1 MRYRVMRLI
10 VMFDLPV
17 ETAQMRRAYRI
28 FRKALINEGFIMMQE
43 SIYTRITLNR
53 KAAELLEERLI
64 KKLPNTGLIQTLVVT
79 EAQFSSMHFLI
90 GAPSEDI
97 RNKPDRVVVI

>member
-1 MRYRVMRLI
+1 MRLI

>member
-1 MRYRVMRLI
+1 MRLI

-17 ETAQMRRAYRI
+17 ETSQNRREYRI

-43 SIYTRITLNR
+43 SVYTRITVNR

-64 KKLPNTGLIQTLVVT
+64 KKLPKAGLIQTLVVT

-97 RNKPDRVVVI
+97 RNKTERVIVI

>member
-1 MRYRVMRLI
+1 MRLI

-43 SIYTRITLNR
+43 SIYTRITVNR

>member
-1 MRYRVMRLI
+1 MRLI

-43 SIYTRITLNR
+43 SIYTRITVNR
-53 KAAELLEERLI
+53 KVEERLI

-97 RNKPDRVVVI
+97 RNKPDRVIVI